1 MNWKERSKRARISPP
16 HHHRHRFVT
25 FTRLDESS
33 LSALDM
39 NLGKQIQVLDEE
51 QNLKIQGFQS
61 SYLKQTLVYIGA
73 LLSCGLL
80 WVVITWRKNVYLH
93 CTHTPCSLEEAEKVL
108 LIDAYGQEFVSKV
121 KRPEKKSSLQPPFF
135 YYKKMKYSWNGK
147 EKKFVGVQGL
157 DIKACS
163 ELQNFRKGLDSEEAR
178 KKLQF
183 YGLNLI
189 KIEVTPVITLVLRE
203 IRSPF
208 YMYQSFIVII
218 WFLQLYYQFGICIII
233 LSVISVSATVW
244 ETRKQTKSLRNAMRS
259 ESVATVYRDGKE
271 KKISSKELVPGDVL
285 ILSQTPFTMFCD
297 AVLISGNCVVNESM
311 LTGESTP
318 ITKIP
323 ISEYSSALFD
333 LQSNKRS
340 ILSCGTEILLCRST
354 DREGVRAIVYRTGF
368 STAKGELV
376 RSILFPKPV
385 ALKLYSDLLK
395 CMVIFF
401 ILGSI
406 PVIYTSLVCAAID
419 AYPWDALLYVLNVV
433 TFFVPPSLPAVLT
446 SVNEQAQRRL
456 RKQNIYCLNS
466 RYINFAGGLDVV
478 CFDKTG
484 TLTEDSLDISIIV
497 PAKDKMF
504 ETVVLNPDQLSS
516 ELLVKAMATC
526 HSLARIDEEL
536 QGYDMDIKMF
546 KLTGWQMQEPTVEDI
561 VPFEYIPPRIVFPN
575 IPGDKQPS
583 VAIVKMFPFE
593 SSLKRT
599 SVVTQTE
606 GSERFQ
612 VFLKGA
618 PELVVSL
625 SREETVPDDVMDVL
639 EYYSSQGFRV
649 IAVACKNLPDGTA
662 WKDVQNMTR
671 DYLETELQ
679 FLGLVVFENKLK
691 PETIPAL
698 NTLKDANIKSVMVT
712 GDNLLTAVTVAKK
725 CGIVEECDSVVIM
738 KASLS
743 TKSNSKE
750 NLEVSYKQASSPVLR
765 NGTLRTNGDTHNMDV
780 RLSVISGEQSHVAM
794 EGETFN
800 LIRMYDPDLLEK
812 VVLKGAIFARM
823 LPEHKL
829 YLIECFQNLGY
840 HVGMC
845 GDGANDCGAL
855 KTAHTGV
862 SLSLAE
868 ASVAAPFTSPQQNI
882 QCIPTL
888 IREGRATLVSTF
900 DSFRY
905 MVCYTFTFLLAIL
918 FLFWDGQ
925 RPSDGAYVT
934 IDIVLNLAPPFLFG
948 ATGAYHGLSKK
959 QPARSILSF
968 IPCFSVASFMLIQ
981 IAVHSFAYTY
991 CIQQTWYEPFTFDR
1005 EIAFSP
1011 NASYTGTTILTTNMM
1026 TYVTG
1031 AAIFASGP
1039 PYRAPF
1045 FSNRL
1050 YVAVLVVQFVMVG
1063 YLTLAPPNFM
1073 IHFLNFKRAPVASF
1087 HIKLYAITLG
1097 VLVFCFIYEKY
1108 FIQRFLSKFVVPA
1121 IRRWRGPIRKY
1132 EKLLHALAQEDWPPS
1147 IQTAT
1152 DSNAPKDS

>member
-1 MNWKERSKRARISPP
+1 
-16 HHHRHRFVT
+16 
-25 FTRLDESS
+25 
-33 LSALDM
+33 M
-39 NLGKQIQVLDEE
+39 NLGNHLQTLDEE
-51 QNLKIQGFQS
+51 QNLKIQGFQT
-61 SYLKQTLVYIGA
+61 SYLKQTLTFIGVV
-73 LLSCGLL
+73 LSCGLL
-80 WVVITWRKNVYLH
+80 WVAITWRKSVYLH
-93 CTHTPCSLEEAEKVL
+93 CTHTPCSLKEAVKVL
-108 LIDAYGQEFVSKV
+108 LIDTYGQEFISTVEK
-121 KRPEKKSSLQPPFF
+121 PEGKSSFQPHFF
-135 YYKKMKYSWNGK
+135 NFKKMKYSWNEK
-147 EKKFVGVQGL
+147 EKMFVGVQGL
-157 DIKACS
+157 DIQACS
-163 ELQNFRKGLDSEEAR
+163 ELQSLRKGLDSEEAR

-244 ETRKQTKSLRNAMRS
+244 ETRKQSKSLRNAVRS
-259 ESVATVYRDGKE
+259 ESIATVLRNGRE
-271 KKISSKELVPGDVL
+271 EKISSKELVPGDVL
-285 ILSQTPFTMFCD
+285 ILSQTPFTMYCD
-297 AVLISGNCVVNESM
+297 AVLVSGNCVVNESM

-323 ISEYSSALFD
+323 ISEYSSAPFD
-333 LQSNKRS
+333 VQSNKRS
-340 ILSCGTEILLCRST
+340 ILSCGTEVLLCRCT
-354 DREGVRAIVYRTGF
+354 DTEGVRAIVYRTGF

-395 CMVIFF
+395 CMIIFF

-406 PVIYTSLVCAAID
+406 PVIYTAIVSAEID

-446 SVNEQAQRRL
+446 SINEQAQRRL
-456 RKQNIYCLNS
+456 RKQDIYCLNS

-484 TLTEDSLDISIIV
+484 TLTEDSLDISIVV
-497 PAKDKMF
+497 PVKDKMF

-516 ELLVKAMATC
+516 ELMTKAMATC

-536 QGYDMDIKMF
+536 QGYDLDMKMF
-546 KLTGWQMQEPTVEDI
+546 KLTGWQLQEPTAEDN
-561 VPFEYIPPRIVFPN
+561 VPFEYIPPRIVFRN
-575 IPGDKQPS
+575 ISGDKQPP
-583 VAIVKMFPFE
+583 VAIVRLFPFE
-593 SSLKRT
+593 SSLKRM

-606 GSERFQ
+606 GTGRFE

-625 SREETVPDDVMDVL
+625 SRKETVPDDVMNVL
-639 EYYSSQGFRV
+639 EYYSSQGFRI
-649 IAVACKNLPDGTA
+649 IAVACKHLPDDTS
-662 WKDVQNMTR
+662 WKKVQQMTR
-671 DYLETELQ
+671 DYLETDLQ
-679 FLGLVVFENKLK
+679 FLGLVVLENKLK

-698 NTLKDANIKSVMVT
+698 NILKDANIRSVMVT
-712 GDNLLTAVTVAKK
+712 GDNLLTAITVAKK
-725 CGIVEECDSVVIM
+725 CGIVEECDSVMIM
-738 KASLS
+738 KADLS
-743 TKSNSKE
+743 SKSDSKSC
-750 NLEVSYKQASSPVLR
+750 LEVSYKQANCPSLR
-765 NGTLRTNGDTHNMDV
+765 NGSLQINGNTHITDFSIPV
-780 RLSVISGEQSHVAM
+780 VFEEQSLVAM
-794 EGETFN
+794 DGETFN
-800 LIRMYDPDLLEK
+800 LIRMYDPELLDK

-905 MVCYTFTFLLAIL
+905 MVCYSFTFLLAVL

-934 IDIVLNLAPPFLFG
+934 IDIILNLAPPFLFG
-948 ATGAYHGLSKK
+948 ATRAYQGLSKK
-959 QPARSILSF
+959 QPTRSILSF

-981 IAVHSFAYTY
+981 IAVHAFAYIY
-991 CIQQTWYEPFTFDR
+991 CIQQPWYEPFTFDR
-1005 EIAFSP
+1005 ENAFSP
-1011 NASYTGTTILTTNMM
+1011 NASHTGTTVLTTNMM
-1026 TYVTG
+1026 AYVTG
-1031 AAIFASGP
+1031 ATIFASGS
-1039 PYRAPF
+1039 PYRASF

-1050 YVAVLVVQFVMVG
+1050 YVAVLIAELVLVG
-1063 YLTLAPPNFM
+1063 YLTLAPPDFM

-1108 FIQRFLSKFVVPA
+1108 FIQRFLSKCIVPA
-1121 IRRWRGPIRKY
+1121 IRRCRGPIRKY
-1132 EKLLHALAQEDWPPS
+1132 EKLLHALKQENWPPS
-1147 IQTAT
+1147 TQCATT
-1152 DSNAPKDS
+1152 DSNALKDS